1 MSNRELIR
9 ELHEASYRRLVLEL
23 LTQVDDLRA
32 AEDAAREAFV
42 SAYRNG
48 RAVDEAAS
56 PHERIRQQA
65 LDEVHRTAA
74 RHRLAAVLRRPRRA
88 TTPDAADPRLSDE
101 SSATLAAV
109 VRLPRDQ
116 REAVVLHFLVELPD
130 DELAE
135 QVASSPDNVRALQAA
150 ATAALRRD
158 LGADSLRLLE
168 RLDDLAVDLRQA
180 TGLPPFDDVV
190 AAASRR
196 RRNMLVS
203 VVAVA
208 GLVGAV
214 VAVSVGPSPDA
225 ARPPA
230 AAHRFDPSLET
241 SAVREALASPGTSMY
256 AVARNRDGLAASFWF
271 CRMCAIERSF
281 ALLSTDNFAHVRVV
295 PLSADG
301 QGEAWALPSG
311 DFVVSSGNGTP
322 VQVVSPEGLVR
333 NVRTS
338 PLGSP
343 APAGR
348 HDLVVT
354 SYGVGLPNV
363 PTVIDVA
370 SLRHWPLR
378 VPDFGD
384 PGAVNLVESDRN
396 GFDLWGLHMVG
407 PRAAPGFI
415 HSADGGRT
423 WSSTLFPTAPGAA
436 RQREV
441 SPFGRPLVSAA
452 GTAGF
457 LSMPLGE
464 PMRPELLLSSDGGRH
479 WQRRDAAADGFG
491 EPIQVVDAVLAPNG
505 SIVVAGVG
513 ADDVSRVWLGT
524 SDIDSY
530 RELRPVLPES
540 VRFTRPPLDRPEA
553 LWATAPRAVWESDD
567 NGKTWYLLVSHATWP
582 FIQVVD
588 G

>member
-1 MSNRELIR
+1 MTNRELIR

-23 LTQVDDLRA
+23 LAQVDDLRG

-48 RAVDEAAS
+48 RAIDEAAS
-56 PHERIRQQA
+56 PHEQIRQQA
-65 LDEVHRTAA
+65 LDEVHQTAA
-74 RHRLAAVLRRPRRA
+74 RDRLMAVLRRRRRA
-88 TTPDAADPRLSDE
+88 TPPRAADPRLSEE
-101 SSATLAAV
+101 SSATLAAIA
-109 VRLPRDQ
+109 RLPPDQ

-130 DELAE
+130 DELAG
-135 QVASSPDNVRALQAA
+135 QVASSPDTVRAVQAA

-158 LGADSLRLLE
+158 LGADSRRLLE

-180 TGLPPFDDVV
+180 IGLPPFDDVV
-190 AAASRR
+190 ATASRR
-196 RRNMLVS
+196 RRKMLVS

-208 GLVGAV
+208 ALVGAV
-214 VAVSVGPSPDA
+214 VAVSVSPSPDA
-225 ARPPA
+225 ARPSA

-241 SAVREALASPGTSMY
+241 SAVRDALASPGTSMY
-256 AVARNRDGLAASFWF
+256 AVARNQDGLAASFWF

-281 ALLSTDNFAHVRVV
+281 ALLSTDNFEHVRVV
-295 PLSADG
+295 ALSADG

-311 DFVVSSGNGTP
+311 DFVVSSGNGAP
-322 VQVVSPEGLVR
+322 VQVVSPDGVVSNVR
-333 NVRTS
+333 NS

-343 APAGR
+343 APAGPD
-348 HDLVVT
+348 DLVVT
-354 SYGVGLPNV
+354 SYGVGPPNV
-363 PTVIDVA
+363 PMVIDA
-370 SLRHWPLR
+370 ANLRHWPLS

-384 PGAVNLVESDRN
+384 PGAVNLVQSYRD
-396 GFDLWGLHMVG
+396 GLDLWGLHMLG
-407 PRAAPGFI
+407 PRASPGFV

-423 WSSTLFPTAPGAA
+423 WSSTFFPTPPGPS
-436 RQREV
+436 RQRDV
-441 SPFGRPLVSAA
+441 SPFGRPLVSVA

-464 PMRPELLLSSDGGRH
+464 PMRPELLLSSDRGRH
-479 WQRRDAAADGFG
+479 WQRRDAAADGSG
-491 EPIQVVDAVLAPNG
+491 APIQVVDAVLAPNG

-540 VRFTRPPLDRPEA
+540 VRFTRPPLDRPDA

-567 NGKTWYLLVSHATWP
+567 NGKTWYLLVSHETWP
-582 FIQVVD
+582 FIEVID